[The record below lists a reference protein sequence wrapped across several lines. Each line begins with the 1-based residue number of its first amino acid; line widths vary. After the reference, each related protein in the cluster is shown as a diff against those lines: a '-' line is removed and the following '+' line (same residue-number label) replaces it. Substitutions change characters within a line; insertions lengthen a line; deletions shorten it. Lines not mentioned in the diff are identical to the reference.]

1 MAERQGLR
9 GYTTARRFGPYII
22 PIPVQSLALRDY
34 CARKKFVYVLPGNEN
49 SFPHSYLVL
58 EGMLRDLSAYE
69 GIVMCSMFM
78 LPERAQRRRAM
89 LQRVLD
95 QGCTVHLV
103 IEDFV
108 VTSTADI
115 DRLEQTLVID
125 RLAAQG
131 PKNIPLD

>member
-1 MAERQGLR
+1 MAERRGLR
-9 GYTTARRFGPYII
+9 GYTTARAFGPYII

-49 SFPHSYLVL
+49 SFPQSYLVL
-58 EGMLRDLSAYE
+58 EGMVSDLSAYE

-78 LPERAQRRRAM
+78 LPQRAARRRAM
-89 LQRVLD
+89 LQRVLGQD
-95 QGCTVHLV
+95 CTVHLV

-115 DRLEQTLVID
+115 DRLEETLVID
-125 RLAAQG
+125 RLAAQA
-131 PKNIPLD
+131 PRDFVLD

>member
-1 MAERQGLR
+1 VAERQGLR
-9 GYTTARRFGPYII
+9 GYTTARAFGPYII

-58 EGMLRDLSAYE
+58 EGMIRDLSAYQ
-69 GIVMCSMFM
+69 GIIMCSMFM
-78 LPERAQRRRAM
+78 LPQRAERRRRM

-108 VTSTADI
+108 VTSADDI
-115 DRLEQTLVID
+115 DRLEDTLVID

-131 PKNIPLD
+131 PKNISLN